1 MKIGG
6 YQIKLSKDGKDRI
19 NGVEVKVPKTKPGKW
34 YNLLPVDEWIEK
46 HRVKKKKKSESED
59 DKKVRELL
67 YEQNRI
73 TKHIDKFKLPDDL
86 K

>member
-34 YNLLPVDEWIEK
+34 YNLLPVDQWIEK
-46 HRVKKKKKSESED
+46 HRIKKKK
-59 DKKVRELL
+59 
-67 YEQNRI
+67 
-73 TKHIDKFKLPDDL
+73 
-86 K
+86 